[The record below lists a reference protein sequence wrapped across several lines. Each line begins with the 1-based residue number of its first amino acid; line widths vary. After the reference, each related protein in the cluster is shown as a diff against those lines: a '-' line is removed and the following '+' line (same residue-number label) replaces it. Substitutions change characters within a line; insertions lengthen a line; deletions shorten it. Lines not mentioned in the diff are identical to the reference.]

1 MAYCLIRYVCEV
13 IVPHITKF
21 YYMIHL
27 IKQFDD
33 VIAGV
38 NVKTRF
44 YFDEETEIFSFQ
56 TNPQLKDKS
65 QMKFHDFGGGTSI
78 DNDYKHLKFKY
89 YNTYK
94 KEFSDI
100 DKIRNNPNF

>member
-1 MAYCLIRYVCEV
+1 MK
-13 IVPHITKF
+13 HF
-21 YYMIHL
+21 
-27 IKQFDD
+27 IKQIDD

-65 QMKFHDFGGGTSI
+65 QMNFHDFGGGTSI
-78 DNDYKHLKFKY
+78 DYDYKHLKFKY
-89 YNTYK
+89 YNSYK
-94 KEFSDI
+94 KEFTNVVDQ
-100 DKIRNNPNF
+100 RENPDF

>member
-1 MAYCLIRYVCEV
+1 
-13 IVPHITKF
+13 
-21 YYMIHL
+21 MIHL

-56 TNPQLKDKS
+56 TNPQLKDIS
-65 QMKFHDFGGGTSI
+65 QADFHNFGGGASI
-78 DNDYKHLKFKY
+78 DDEYKHLKNKY
-89 YNTYK
+89 FNYYK
-94 KEFSDI
+94 KEFTNVVDQ
-100 DKIRNNPNF
+100 RENPNF

>member
-1 MAYCLIRYVCEV
+1 M
-13 IVPHITKF
+13 K
-21 YYMIHL
+21 HL
-27 IKQFDD
+27 IIIKEFDD
-33 VIAGV
+33 LIAGEK
-38 NVKTRF
+38 VKVRF
-44 YFDEETEIFSFQ
+44 YFDDETEIFSFQ

-65 QMKFHDFGGGTSI
+65 QADFHNFGGGTSI
-78 DNDYKHLKFKY
+78 DDEYKHLKYKY

>member
-1 MAYCLIRYVCEV
+1 
-13 IVPHITKF
+13 
-21 YYMIHL
+21 MIHL

-56 TNPQLKDKS
+56 TNPQLKDKD
-65 QMKFHDFGGGTSI
+65 QREFHNFGGGTSI
-78 DNDYKHLKFKY
+78 DDEYKHLKNKY
-89 YNTYK
+89 FNSYK
-94 KEFSDI
+94 KEFTNVVDQR
-100 DKIRNNPNF
+100 DNPNF